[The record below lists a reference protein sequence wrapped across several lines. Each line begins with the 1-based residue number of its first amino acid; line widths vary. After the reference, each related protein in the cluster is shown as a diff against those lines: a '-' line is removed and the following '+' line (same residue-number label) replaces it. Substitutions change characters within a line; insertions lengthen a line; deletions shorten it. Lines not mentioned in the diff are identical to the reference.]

1 MKLTYVT
8 EEQKLE
14 TLNDLGDPEKRNRE
28 PKSLCAKKKKE
39 MNNYH
44 NWIIKVESCSR
55 QKRS

>member
-28 PKSLCAKKKKE
+28 PKSLCRLRKKKK
-39 MNNYH
+39 
-44 NWIIKVESCSR
+44 K
-55 QKRS
+55 